1 MANTVNH
8 FTRKYLTSYEIG
20 FIVNE
25 MLNKDNAVERE
36 IVKVGLVAQLTV
48 KDLVEL
54 TDEAFK
60 EKFEDCNGV
69 YDYIMEKGIDLTKI
83 VNYNDIDR
91 LVNEELGVNKVI
103 RDFVVEFENKISKSL
118 EGLDLNKAIGELKEL
133 AEKDKDLTNMS
144 KEEFDKKFNS
154 DKQYSKGVD

>member
-60 EKFEDCNGV
+60 EKFDDCNSV
-69 YDYIMEKGIDLTKI
+69 YDYVMEKGIDLTKI
-83 VNYNDIDR
+83 VNYEAIDR
-91 LVNEELGVNKVI
+91 LYNDEVGVNKI
-103 RDFVVEFENKISKSL
+103 IKDFVDSFKGEISKSL
-118 EGLDLNKAIGELKEL
+118 EGLNLGDAIAQLKEL
-133 AEKDKDLTNMS
+133 SENHDKIVNMPKAEF
-144 KEEFDKKFNS
+144 EEKYK
-154 DKQYSKGVD
+154 

>member
-60 EKFEDCNGV
+60 EKFDDCNGV
-69 YDYIMEKGIDLTKI
+69 YDYVMKKGIDLTKI
-83 VNYNDIDR
+83 VNYEALDR
-91 LVNEELGVNKVI
+91 LYNEEVGVNKI
-103 RDFVVEFENKISKSL
+103 IKDFVDDFKNEISKSL
-118 EGLDLNKAIGELKEL
+118 EGINLNEAVSQLRELSENHEKIVEMPKAELM
-133 AEKDKDLTNMS
+133 KDDRN
-144 KEEFDKKFNS
+144 N
-154 DKQYSKGVD
+154 

>member
-60 EKFEDCNGV
+60 EKFDDCNSV
-69 YDYIMEKGIDLTKI
+69 YDYVMEKGIDLTKI

-103 RDFVVEFENKISKSL
+103 RDFVNEFENKISKSL
-118 EGLDLNKAIGELKEL
+118 EGINLNEAVTQLRELSENHEKIVEMPKAELEKE
-133 AEKDKDLTNMS
+133 
-144 KEEFDKKFNS
+144 
-154 DKQYSKGVD
+154 

>member
-60 EKFEDCNGV
+60 EKFEDCNSV
-69 YDYIMEKGIDLTKI
+69 YDYVMEKGIDLTKI
-83 VNYNDIDR
+83 VNYEALDR
-91 LVNEELGVNKVI
+91 LYNEEVGVNKI
-103 RDFVVEFENKISKSL
+103 LKDFVDDFKNEISKSL
-118 EGLDLNKAIGELKEL
+118 EGINLNEAVSQLRELSENHEKIVEMPKAELM
-133 AEKDKDLTNMS
+133 KDDRN
-144 KEEFDKKFNS
+144 N
-154 DKQYSKGVD
+154 

>member
-25 MLNKDNAVERE
+25 MLNKDSAVERE

-60 EKFEDCNGV
+60 EKFDDCNGV
-69 YDYIMEKGIDLTKI
+69 YDYVMEKGIDLTKI
-83 VNYNDIDR
+83 VNYEALDK
-91 LVNEELGVNKVI
+91 LYNEEVGVNRIIK
-103 RDFVVEFENKISKSL
+103 DFVDDFKNEISKSL
-118 EGLDLNKAIGELKEL
+118 EGINLNEAVSQLRELSENHKKIVEMPKAELE
-133 AEKDKDLTNMS
+133 EKYGNK
-144 KEEFDKKFNS
+144 
-154 DKQYSKGVD
+154 

>member
-60 EKFEDCNGV
+60 EKFDDCNGV
-69 YDYIMEKGIDLTKI
+69 YDYVMEKGIDLTKI
-83 VNYNDIDR
+83 VNYEALDR
-91 LVNEELGVNKVI
+91 LYNEEVGVNKI
-103 RDFVVEFENKISKSL
+103 IKDFVDDFKNEISKSL
-118 EGLDLNKAIGELKEL
+118 EGINLNEAVNQLRELSENHEKIVEMPKSEL
-133 AEKDKDLTNMS
+133 EEKYGS
-144 KEEFDKKFNS
+144 K
-154 DKQYSKGVD
+154 

>member
-60 EKFEDCNGV
+60 EKFEDCNSV
-69 YDYIMEKGIDLTKI
+69 YDYVMEKGIDLTKI
-83 VNYNDIDR
+83 VNYEALDR
-91 LVNEELGVNKVI
+91 LYNEEVGVNKI
-103 RDFVVEFENKISKSL
+103 IKDFVDDFKNEISKSL
-118 EGLDLNKAIGELKEL
+118 EGINLNEAVSQLRELSENHKKIVEMPKAELE
-133 AEKDKDLTNMS
+133 EK
-144 KEEFDKKFNS
+144 
-154 DKQYSKGVD
+154 

>member
-8 FTRKYLTSYEIG
+8 FTKKYLTSEEIG

-54 TDEAFK
+54 TNEAFK
-60 EKFEDCNGV
+60 EKFDDCNGV
-69 YDYIMEKGIDLTKI
+69 YDYVMEKGIDLTKI
-83 VNYNDIDR
+83 VNYEALDR
-91 LVNEELGVNKVI
+91 LYNEEVGVNRIIK
-103 RDFVVEFENKISKSL
+103 DFVDDFKNEISKSL
-118 EGLDLNKAIGELKEL
+118 EGINLNEAVSQLRELSENHEKIVEMPKAELE
-133 AEKDKDLTNMS
+133 EKYGS
-144 KEEFDKKFNS
+144 K
-154 DKQYSKGVD
+154 

>member
-60 EKFEDCNGV
+60 EKFEDCNSV
-69 YDYIMEKGIDLTKI
+69 YDYVMEKGIDLTKI
-83 VNYNDIDR
+83 VNYEALDR
-91 LVNEELGVNKVI
+91 LYNEEVGVNKI
-103 RDFVVEFENKISKSL
+103 IKDFVDDFKNEISKSL
-118 EGLDLNKAIGELKEL
+118 EGINLNEAVSQLRELSENHEKIVEMPKAEFE
-133 AEKDKDLTNMS
+133 EK
-144 KEEFDKKFNS
+144 
-154 DKQYSKGVD
+154 

>member
-1 MANTVNH
+1 MANTINH
-8 FTRKYLTSYEIG
+8 FTKKYLTSEEIE

-60 EKFEDCNGV
+60 EKFDDCNGV
-69 YDYIMEKGIDLTKI
+69 YDYVMEKGIDLTKI
-83 VNYNDIDR
+83 VNYEALDR
-91 LVNEELGVNKVI
+91 LYNEEIGVNRVI
-103 RDFVVEFENKISKSL
+103 KDFVEDFTKNISKSL
-118 EGLDLNKAIGELKEL
+118 EGLDLNGAIAQLKEIADNGNVL
-133 AEKDKDLTNMS
+133 S
-144 KEEFDKKFNS
+144 KN
-154 DKQYSKGVD
+154 

>member
-8 FTRKYLTSYEIG
+8 FTRKYLTNNEIG

-25 MLNKDNAVERE
+25 MLNRDSAVERE

-60 EKFEDCNGV
+60 EKFDDCSSV
-69 YDYIMEKGIDLTKI
+69 YDYVMEKGIDLTKI

-91 LVNEELGVNKVI
+91 LVNEEVGVNRIIK
-103 RDFVVEFENKISKSL
+103 DFVDDFKNEISKSL
-118 EGLDLNKAIGELKEL
+118 EGINLNEAVSQLRELSENHEKIVKMPKAELE
-133 AEKDKDLTNMS
+133 EKYGNK
-144 KEEFDKKFNS
+144 
-154 DKQYSKGVD
+154 

>member
-60 EKFEDCNGV
+60 EKFEDCNSV
-69 YDYIMEKGIDLTKI
+69 YDYVMEKGIDLTKI
-83 VNYNDIDR
+83 VNYEALDR
-91 LVNEELGVNKVI
+91 LYNEEVGVNKI
-103 RDFVVEFENKISKSL
+103 IKDFVDDFKNEISKSL
-118 EGLDLNKAIGELKEL
+118 EGINLNEAVNQLRELSENHEKIVEMPKSEL
-133 AEKDKDLTNMS
+133 EEK
-144 KEEFDKKFNS
+144 
-154 DKQYSKGVD
+154 

>member
-60 EKFEDCNGV
+60 EKFEDCNSV
-69 YDYIMEKGIDLTKI
+69 YDYVMEKGIDLTKI
-83 VNYNDIDR
+83 VNYEALDR
-91 LVNEELGVNKVI
+91 LYNEEVGVNKI
-103 RDFVVEFENKISKSL
+103 LKDFVDDFKNEISKSL
-118 EGLDLNKAIGELKEL
+118 EGINLNEAVSQLRELSENHEKIVKMPKSEL
-133 AEKDKDLTNMS
+133 EEK
-144 KEEFDKKFNS
+144 
-154 DKQYSKGVD
+154 

>member
-8 FTRKYLTSYEIG
+8 FTKKYLISEEIG

-54 TDEAFK
+54 TNEAFK
-60 EKFEDCNGV
+60 EKFDDCNGV
-69 YDYIMEKGIDLTKI
+69 YDYVMEKGIDLTKI
-83 VNYNDIDR
+83 VNYEALDR
-91 LVNEELGVNKVI
+91 LYNEEVGVNRIIK
-103 RDFVVEFENKISKSL
+103 DFVDDFKNEISKSL
-118 EGLDLNKAIGELKEL
+118 EGINLNEAVSQLRELSENHEKIVEMPKAELE
-133 AEKDKDLTNMS
+133 EKYGS
-144 KEEFDKKFNS
+144 K
-154 DKQYSKGVD
+154 

>member
-60 EKFEDCNGV
+60 EKFDDCNGV
-69 YDYIMEKGIDLTKI
+69 YDYVMEKGIDLTKI
-83 VNYNDIDR
+83 VNYEALDR
-91 LVNEELGVNKVI
+91 LYNEEVGVNRIIK
-103 RDFVVEFENKISKSL
+103 DFVDDFKNEISKSL
-118 EGLDLNKAIGELKEL
+118 EGINLNEAVSQLRELSENHEKIVEMPKAEL
-133 AEKDKDLTNMS
+133 
-144 KEEFDKKFNS
+144 EEYDRSRN
-154 DKQYSKGVD
+154 D

>member
-60 EKFEDCNGV
+60 EKFDDCNSV
-69 YDYIMEKGIDLTKI
+69 YDYVMKKGIDLTKI
-83 VNYNDIDR
+83 VNYEALDR
-91 LVNEELGVNKVI
+91 LYNEEVGANKI
-103 RDFVVEFENKISKSL
+103 IKDFVDDFKNEISKSL
-118 EGLDLNKAIGELKEL
+118 EGINLNEAVSQLRELSENHEKIVEMPKVEL
-133 AEKDKDLTNMS
+133 EEK
-144 KEEFDKKFNS
+144 
-154 DKQYSKGVD
+154 

>member
-60 EKFEDCNGV
+60 EKFEDCNSV
-69 YDYIMEKGIDLTKI
+69 YDYVMEKGIDLTKI
-83 VNYNDIDR
+83 VNYEALDR
-91 LVNEELGVNKVI
+91 LYNEEVGVNKI
-103 RDFVVEFENKISKSL
+103 IKDFVDDFKNEISKSL
-118 EGLDLNKAIGELKEL
+118 EGLNLNEAVSQLRELSENHEKIVKMPKSEL
-133 AEKDKDLTNMS
+133 EEK
-144 KEEFDKKFNS
+144 
-154 DKQYSKGVD
+154 

>member
-60 EKFEDCNGV
+60 EKFDDCNGV
-69 YDYIMEKGIDLTKI
+69 YDYVMEKGIDLTKI
-83 VNYNDIDR
+83 VNYEALDR
-91 LVNEELGVNKVI
+91 LYNEEVGVNKI
-103 RDFVVEFENKISKSL
+103 IKDFVDDFKNEISKSL
-118 EGLDLNKAIGELKEL
+118 EGLNLNEAVSQLRELSENHEKIVEMPKSEL
-133 AEKDKDLTNMS
+133 EEK
-144 KEEFDKKFNS
+144 
-154 DKQYSKGVD
+154 